1 MRKIREKV
9 IVKMIVCSAIVLII
23 TAILVGIIGI
33 KTAKGMV
40 LKFTRE
46 ELMVGAIQLED
57 ELSNEYDGEW
67 ELKGEVLIKGGVEV
81 QEELQEQLD
90 AMHEKTKIDYTLFI
104 GDTRR
109 MTTLVDKD
117 GKRMVGS
124 NITVPDVLDV
134 LETGTDY
141 YSDNVK
147 IGNKDYY
154 GYYTPL
160 RNPDGSIIGMVF
172 TGRLA
177 IDVKDDIS
185 GLVKKI
191 VLAVIAFSAIS
202 CIIGFSLA
210 GLISGKLNMLAD
222 SIKTISE
229 GDLKLEVPYVLL
241 KRPDE
246 IGTIA
251 RAVSDMKDKLS
262 EVIGNTKNLA
272 EKIKASGYDLSLSA
286 SNAAE
291 ASNQVVSAVEDITK
305 GSLSQA
311 ESVQTSN
318 ENTGQIGEDIDGCI
332 CACLEEETAAFLQ
345 IFLRQRQ
352 RRLFHHLRRHALELA
367 AAREGDDNVFWR
379 FFVLFR
385 IDLDFLGLL
394 NGGAPALGILV
405 TDGLKFRCDHVHEH
419 RLMRENVFKARN
431 ECLDFL
437 VFFPECENFKVRE
450 TLETHVQNG
459 LRLDFIQT
467 ESLHQGSACFL
478 GGLAGADQP
487 DDLIQVVHGN
497 HETFQNMCPCPGL
510 LEIIFR
516 TAGDHMLLVLDEI
529 MNHGLEAHLNGLAV
543 RDGHHV
549 HAERHLQIT
558 VFVQVCKNLLRVRV
572 LSKLDDGT
580 HAHPVRFIP
589 DIVDAA

>member
-318 ENTGQIGEDIDGCI
+318 ENTGQIGEDIDGI
-332 CACLEEETAAFLQ
+332 TSNINTLNDLVDSMKKASDRAMEAMDDLLAQNGDVTRAVSSIRSVIENTADSVQEISQMTHIISDIADQTNLLSLNAT
-345 IFLRQRQ
+345 I
-352 RRLFHHLRRHALELA
+352 E
-367 AAREGDDNVFWR
+367 AARAGETGRGFAVVASEIGKLAQDSAEAASEIQNV
-379 FFVLFR
+379 
-385 IDLDFLGLL
+385 
-394 NGGAPALGILV
+394 
-405 TDGLKFRCDHVHEH
+405 
-419 RLMRENVFKARN
+419 
-431 ECLDFL
+431 
-437 VFFPECENFKVRE
+437 
-450 TLETHVQNG
+450 
-459 LRLDFIQT
+459 
-467 ESLHQGSACFL
+467 SAAVISAVD
-478 GGLAGADQP
+478 GLAGEAEKMIDFMNETAVGGYRSLVDTSSNYKETAEKI
-487 DDLIQVVHGN
+487 DDMMKAFATLSSSIKAN
-497 HETFQNMCPCPGL
+497 
-510 LEIIFR
+510 
-516 TAGDHMLLVLDEI
+516 
-529 MNHGLEAHLNGLAV
+529 
-543 RDGHHV
+543 
-549 HAERHLQIT
+549 
-558 VFVQVCKNLLRVRV
+558 
-572 LSKLDDGT
+572 LSKVSSLADNLNSSVENTSMEISKAAEKTVDISDSIREISAD
-580 HAHPVRFIP
+580 AHSGSDISDELYDNVGRFRLE
-589 DIVDAA
+589 

>member
-318 ENTGQIGEDIDGCI
+318 ENTGQIGEDIDGI
-332 CACLEEETAAFLQ
+332 TSNINTLNDLVDSMKKASDRAMEAMDDLLAQNGDVTRAVSSIRSVIENTADSVQEISQMTHIISDIADQTNLLSLNATIEAARAGETGRGFAVVASEISNLAIQSQDAVLSLVEEFETQSDKIALTREDMNALSENATRVQGSVVDTGEKANTINVTKEGLISIMEDLSAISEENAASTEETNASME
-345 IFLRQRQ
+345 
-352 RRLFHHLRRHALELA
+352 EL
-367 AAREGDDNVFWR
+367 N
-379 FFVLFR
+379 
-385 IDLDFLGLL
+385 
-394 NGGAPALGILV
+394 
-405 TDGLKFRCDHVHEH
+405 
-419 RLMRENVFKARN
+419 
-431 ECLDFL
+431 
-437 VFFPECENFKVRE
+437 
-450 TLETHVQNG
+450 
-459 LRLDFIQT
+459 
-467 ESLHQGSACFL
+467 S
-478 GGLAGADQP
+478 
-487 DDLIQVVHGN
+487 
-497 HETFQNMCPCPGL
+497 TFQVISQN
-510 LEIIFR
+510 
-516 TAGDHMLLVLDEI
+516 
-529 MNHGLEAHLNGLAV
+529 AV
-543 RDGHHV
+543 SLQTV
-549 HAERHLQIT
+549 AEQLRKQIA
-558 VFVQVCKNLLRVRV
+558 FF
-572 LSKLDDGT
+572 KL
-580 HAHPVRFIP
+580 
-589 DIVDAA
+589 